1 MLEADLLIAASAR
14 LPRMIVTP
22 ITDDIFLSPQ
32 RPGGCMKNSRF
43 HICIWLVFMDSRTA
57 PIRHMSNGLPR
68 NLAKGGTESTKKHR
82 FESFNERISKLTIN
96 PARVQRSEASTDEYS
111 DNSYSFF
118 VDSLLRWKNLNL
130 SENFGSFILQNESK
144 CQTLP
149 QVLHHHD
156 HVFQG
161 LVTHITVSDSA
172 SLEPLLDLL
181 VNFARDLGAKFG
193 KHVNPTLTLIVSVVI
208 RSTEVDT
215 LEWGF
220 TCLARLFRY
229 LSRLL
234 LPNVDQVFEIM
245 APLLGY
251 ESQKLYIIRF
261 AAEAI
266 SFLVRKAAA
275 WHKKNPV
282 PLDTVLE
289 AALTSV
295 VQNPEAG
302 KAEGTARF
310 FQCGA
315 TSLIAKA
322 MTGSSK
328 GLCSSAPLIYER
340 IIKFAAVRSADI
352 AAQVMVEHV
361 TISMIHHTDAA
372 GLEPIIKCML
382 RRIDNMDSFT
392 PTSIV
397 ALTGR
402 LLYILI
408 TVRKGSRIRDWQGVF
423 DGSIILLKASVRLD
437 PGERINIHKLI
448 AVVLQSAPGEIVAQ
462 GCRDAM
468 DVIASRSN
476 EMGFLP
482 FCQFFNDMG
491 RQKFQEYV
499 LPYFKQFL
507 TKNWQD
513 HRLKLLTSARHFF
526 DADSGRKFPMP
537 SDWQKMAVERFSVL
551 QECCDNLEEFSLFLD
566 GLEVFELTCGNQTT
580 LLQALRDHIK
590 GTENYS
596 SSTPLRSLLMGRGL
610 QTYARF
616 SPSLQEFF
624 EDLWPSI
631 CLQANQYGSF
641 MPYLQAVH
649 TLIQREG
656 FSPTSPQPILTA
668 KLIENLRT
676 ASHQHRLLSLQIL
689 RGLCLD
695 TDLVSS
701 LLDTA
706 LTIETSPLNL
716 QTSRF
721 ISMQTRNLVTN
732 HDIGQLDENI
742 RDALPNFCFGMLTY
756 RLSQSCE
763 DAIAALQ
770 IIAQREVGFR
780 IVSDVAFHW
789 VSLGSCEQGP
799 EQPEK
804 AVSTDF
810 SPPLMAEFECSNLRR
825 LESCAEEAYTISIR
839 VRDDLQKP
847 PTLDDD
853 MGALQVSGARTLALR
868 VLSSIPDIAERRS
881 RYLVPFLLSWAGQDG
896 AFGED
901 EALETGETSET
912 PIGTVDPHQ
921 WGLKDR
927 KALLNV
933 FGHFTNPRAL
943 YRSKEV
949 LEALTALLCNGDVQI
964 QRASLKAIFGW
975 KMKELQSF
983 EDHLLNLLDDSR
995 FKDEIARLVEVL
1007 EQGSHEDIVRN
1018 TLFKRMFLRILY
1030 GRTISRTGGS
1040 ASKSI
1045 QTSKRKTV
1053 MKLML
1058 RLTDDYIQE
1067 FVAIA
1072 LGDLWGLDLF
1082 RGSVL
1087 NEAKV
1092 AHEYVTLR
1100 KQLGTLNMMKN
1111 MLESFGNRLHEFS
1124 VPLIEAVIYC
1134 LLRAKRRSPPREGGE
1149 IGAGDH
1155 YNEGSLLKAT
1165 RGLGMQCL
1173 NLLAQKF
1180 PPHQLT
1186 NYLSTIYS
1194 AILAPSLKRL
1204 SVETA
1209 QAVSS
1214 TLRLFAIWASSPESV
1229 HFMTNYDARTLRCI
1243 TSCLVEPSCKDEVIL
1258 FILDEILLKMVES
1271 LSKSAPD
1278 HNTSARVEHHDQCRR
1293 IIQENI
1299 DFAYDNLASLFKG
1312 RTSKDV
1318 IASSIRLLCALAHLM
1333 NDTRQAQALLEV
1345 SRALL
1350 EETSHKVGHRS
1361 KAELVQ
1367 IVERFLPQA
1376 WESMSKVQSRRLFN
1390 TICGMFGFF
1399 RDQKS
1404 RETVVRVMHVFATHD
1419 QDLEEVA
1426 ALCEDLNAVA
1436 EHKLDEPNFDQR
1448 LAAFDTIN
1456 ETTFSSMSAKQWE
1469 PVFFN
1474 MLFFIKDEEELA
1486 IRSNASYA
1494 LRRFVE
1500 AGSTDENMRDSEFLD
1515 MTKRVLLPALR
1526 RGSSAP
1532 SELVRVEYLKIL
1544 ADLVRNR
1551 PSWQE
1556 INDLRPLL
1564 MEDDD
1569 EASFFSNILHIQQHR
1584 RLRAIRRLAM
1594 EARKGNLQSAN
1605 VAHFLLPLLELFV
1618 FDTEATHNLRAEA
1631 VLAIGD
1637 LIMSLDWPQYKSIFR
1652 RYSKLLGSESEF
1664 EKSVIKLLSLAVD
1677 SLKKAS
1683 HEVKSSYV
1691 HQTGSAEK
1699 LAEEADVTLH
1709 RRSRLAKSMPKGTTI
1724 STEISN
1730 SLLPALIDYL
1740 HDKEEATVSRRVLVA
1755 MPTVQLLQMLSDDQ
1769 FRQRLPP
1776 ILTDLCNI
1784 LRSRAQESRDL
1795 TRNTLGDIA
1804 SLIGPAYFEFILK
1817 ELRSSL
1823 TRGYQLHVLSFT
1835 VHSILVTTAS
1845 IYERGSLDYCLAQ
1858 IVDIV
1863 IDDIFGT
1870 TGQEKDA
1877 EEYVSKMREVKS
1889 NKSFDSLELL
1899 AQKATVTEL
1908 KHLVNPVSSLLEQGF
1923 DTRRLRKI
1931 DEVLRRIAV
1940 GLMRNEAN
1948 NDRQILV
1955 FCHEII
1961 RGLYRNAANSTPN
1974 LPAETTIQGKVLL
1987 SKDSAKNLG
1996 RPSNNPLSK
2005 DKLLCFSLDV
2015 TRMVLK
2021 KHDDLQTPSNLHGFM
2036 PIIGDCILGM
2046 NEEVQ
2051 TSALR
2056 LLHTI
2061 IRVPLRAIDE
2071 KAIFFVA
2078 ECVKILRSAT
2088 DTDTQVTQ
2096 SALKLVAAILR
2107 ERANVQIRDNDL
2119 AYVLKRILPDLDE
2132 PEKQNVAFGVFKSV
2146 MGRKLMLPEVYQA
2159 MDRVAVIMV
2168 TNQNKNA
2175 RNLAR
2180 GAYFQFIMD
2189 YPQTKDRFS
2198 KQVAFLIGNLEFP
2211 HHEGRQSVMEVI
2223 HLLLT
2228 KSRNDLAQKS
2238 FDGFFVPLVM
2248 VVVNDESSQCR
2259 EMAATLLRSLFEC
2272 SDAEQKQ
2279 AMTDTLRGWLKQVN
2293 EPLIRRAAFQAYALY
2308 METNATDATAQR
2320 ESSFLLSQLAHT
2332 LQPGGQEPANADW
2345 ELVYVALQNME
2356 NLCESFPQS
2365 TFESGLG
2372 DLWANV
2378 IQMLRFPH
2386 SWVKFS
2392 AARLLGRFL
2401 AHFFRS
2407 SVPDEPIRLPLEGSG
2422 GLTLSHDMVVDISRA
2437 SLRAFHVTGIGEDLA
2452 NQCVRNL
2459 ARLTKLMVSTGM
2471 KWTLRE
2477 LSADTIAAY
2486 DDGVQDESDDEDA
2499 RFEATDNSALLH
2511 VVYEACRILRRPPLT
2526 AHAESLV
2533 PLNSMLQLL
2542 AVVIHQTPVHV
2553 FLPLISTI
2561 LLPLQNLT
2569 DPDISTPFSTDP
2581 AFLESFQS
2589 MISNAKEIMSDTQEK
2604 VGTTEYASAVH
2615 KIRQKVKARREERRT
2630 KRVIERVA
2638 DPELAGRKK
2647 QKKLARKIESRKVRG
2662 AGEKARRQY
2671 M

>member
-1 MLEADLLIAASAR
+1 M
-14 LPRMIVTP
+14 
-22 ITDDIFLSPQ
+22 
-32 RPGGCMKNSRF
+32 
-43 HICIWLVFMDSRTA
+43 A
-57 PIRHMSNGLPR
+57 PIRHMSNGLSR
-68 NLAKGGTESTKKHR
+68 KMAKGGTESTKKHR
-82 FESFNERISKLTIN
+82 FESFNERISKLSIN
-96 PARVQRSEASTDEYS
+96 PAQVQRPDASTDEHS
-111 DNSYSFF
+111 DSSYSFF
-118 VDSLLRWKNLNL
+118 INSLLRWKNINL
-130 SENFGSFILQNESK
+130 SENFGGFVLQNESK

-156 HVFQG
+156 QLFEG
-161 LVTHITVSDSA
+161 LVTHITIADSA

-181 VNFARDLGAKFG
+181 VNFARDLGVKFS
-193 KHVNPTLTLIVSVVI
+193 KHVNPALTLIVSVVI
-208 RSTEVDT
+208 RSTEVDA

-234 LPNVDQVFEIM
+234 LPIVKQVFEIM

-251 ESQKLYIIRF
+251 ESQKLHTIRF
-261 AAEAI
+261 AAEAM
-266 SFLVRKAAA
+266 SFLVRKATAC
-275 WHKKNPV
+275 HKKNPV

-289 AALTSV
+289 AALASV
-295 VQNPEAG
+295 VQSSEAG
-302 KAEGTARF
+302 EAEGTARLL
-310 FQCGA
+310 QCGA

-322 MTGSSK
+322 INGSSK
-328 GLCSSAPLIYER
+328 RLHSSGPLIYER
-340 IIKFAAVRSADI
+340 ITEFATVRSEDI
-352 AAQVMVEHV
+352 AARVMVEHV

-372 GLEPIIKCML
+372 GLEPIITLML
-382 RRIDNMDSFT
+382 RQIDNMDSLT
-392 PTSIV
+392 DTNIV
-397 ALTGR
+397 AFTGR
-402 LLYILI
+402 LLYILV

-423 DGSIILLKASVRLD
+423 DGSIILLKASERLD
-437 PGERINIHKLI
+437 PGERINIHKMV

-462 GCRDAM
+462 GRRDAM

-476 EMGFLP
+476 EHFFLP

-491 RQKFQEYV
+491 RQRFQEYV

-507 TKNWQD
+507 TKNWRD
-513 HRLKLLTSARHFF
+513 YRLELLTTARHFV
-526 DADSGRKFPMP
+526 DADSGSKFLMP
-537 SDWQKMAVERFSVL
+537 SDWQRIAVEKFSIL

-566 GLEVFELTCGNQTT
+566 GLKVFELTCRNQTT
-580 LLQALRDHIK
+580 LLQALRGHIK
-590 GTENYS
+590 ETMNYP
-596 SSTPLRSLLMGRGL
+596 SSTPLRSLMMGRGL
-610 QTYARF
+610 QTYARS
-616 SPSLQEFF
+616 SPSLQDFF

-631 CLQANQYGSF
+631 CVQANQYGSF
-641 MPYLQAVH
+641 MPYLEAVRA
-649 TLIQREG
+649 LIQREG
-656 FSPTSPQPILTA
+656 SSSTSPQPILTA

-695 TDLVSS
+695 ENLVSG

-706 LTIETSPLNL
+706 LTIETSPLTL

-721 ISMQTRNLVTN
+721 ISMQTRNLVT
-732 HDIGQLDENI
+732 HYDIGQLDESI
-742 RDALPNFCFGMLTY
+742 RDVLPSFCFGMLTY

-770 IIAQREVGFR
+770 TIAQREVGFR
-780 IVSDVAFHW
+780 TVSDVAFQW
-789 VSLGSCEQGP
+789 VSLGSSEQEP

-804 AVSTDF
+804 AGSTGF
-810 SPPLMAEFECSNLRR
+810 SPALMAEFECSNLRR
-825 LESCAEEAYTISIR
+825 LESYAEERYSISIR
-839 VRDDLQKP
+839 VRDNLQKP
-847 PTLDDD
+847 PPLDDD

-881 RYLVPFLLSWAGQDG
+881 RYLVPFLLSWAGQEG

-901 EALETGETSET
+901 EAGETSET
-912 PIGTVDPHQ
+912 PSGTVETHQ

-943 YRSKEV
+943 YKSEEV

-964 QRASLKAIFGW
+964 QRASLKAIYTW
-975 KMKELQSF
+975 KLKELQPF
-983 EDHLLNLLDDSR
+983 GDHLLNLLDDSR
-995 FKDEIARLVEVL
+995 FKDEIARLVEVV
-1007 EQGSHEDIVRN
+1007 EQENHEDIVRN
-1018 TLFKRMFLRILY
+1018 ALFKRIFLRVLY
-1030 GRTISRTGGS
+1030 GRSISRTGGS
-1040 ASKSI
+1040 ASNSI

-1053 MKLML
+1053 MNLIL
-1058 RLTDDYIQE
+1058 RLTDDYIRE

-1072 LGDLWGLDLF
+1072 LGNLWDLDLF
-1082 RGSVL
+1082 KGSVL
-1087 NEAKV
+1087 DEAKV

-1111 MLESFGNRLHEFS
+1111 MFESFGHRLHEFS
-1124 VPLIEAVIYC
+1124 GPLVEAVIYC
-1134 LLRAKRRSPPREGGE
+1134 LLRAKRRSPPQGGDD
-1149 IGAGDH
+1149 IGAGDSQ
-1155 YNEGSLLKAT
+1155 NDTSLLKAT

-1173 NLLAQKF
+1173 NLVAQKF

-1186 NYLSTIYS
+1186 NYLSTVYS
-1194 AILAPSLKRL
+1194 AILAPSLERL

-1209 QAVSS
+1209 QAVSG
-1214 TLRLFAIWASSPESV
+1214 TLRLFATWASSPESV
-1229 HFMTNYDARTLRCI
+1229 HFITSYDARTLRCI
-1243 TSCLVEPSCKDEVIL
+1243 TSCVIEPSCKDEVIL
-1258 FILDEILLKMVES
+1258 FILDEILVKMVES
-1271 LSKSAPD
+1271 LSKSLPD
-1278 HNTSARVEHHDQCRR
+1278 YNTSARVEHHDRCRR
-1293 IIQENI
+1293 SIQDNI
-1299 DFAYDNLASLFKG
+1299 DFVYSSLASLFKG
-1312 RTSKDV
+1312 RTNKD
-1318 IASSIRLLCALAHLM
+1318 ITASSIRLLCALSHLT

-1345 SRALL
+1345 SRGLL
-1350 EETSHKVGHRS
+1350 EETSHKVGHKS

-1367 IVERFLPQA
+1367 IVERFLPKA
-1376 WESMSKVQSRRLFN
+1376 WDSMSQVQIRRLFN
-1390 TICGMFGFF
+1390 TISGMFGFF

-1404 RETVVRVMHVFATHD
+1404 RETVVRVMHIFATRD
-1419 QDLEEVA
+1419 QDLEDVA

-1436 EHKLDEPNFDQR
+1436 EHKLDEPNFEQR
-1448 LAAFDTIN
+1448 LAAFNTIN
-1456 ETTFSSMSAKQWE
+1456 ETTFNSMSAKQWR
-1469 PVFFN
+1469 PLFFN

-1486 IRSNASYA
+1486 VRSNASYA

-1515 MTKRVLLPALR
+1515 LTKRVLLPALR
-1526 RGSSAP
+1526 KGSSAP

-1564 MEDDD
+1564 MDDDD

-1584 RLRAIRRLAM
+1584 RLRAIRRLAI

-1605 VAHFLLPLLELFV
+1605 VAHFLLPLLEFFV
-1618 FDTEATHNLRAEA
+1618 FDTEGHEATHNLRAEA

-1637 LIMSLDWPQYKSIFR
+1637 LVLSLDWPQFRSLFR
-1652 RYSKLLGSESEF
+1652 RYSKLLGPESVF

-1683 HEVKSSYV
+1683 HDVEMSYV
-1691 HQTGSAEK
+1691 HGAESAEE
-1699 LAEEADVTLH
+1699 LANGANLTLH
-1709 RRSRLAKSMPKGTTI
+1709 SRSRLAKSMPKGTAI
-1724 STEISN
+1724 STEVSN
-1730 SLLPALIDYL
+1730 SLLPALVNYL

-1755 MPTVQLLQMLSDDQ
+1755 MPTVKLLQMLPDDQ
-1769 FRQRLPP
+1769 FRERLPP

-1795 TRNTLGDIA
+1795 TRNTLGEIA
-1804 SLIGPAYFEFILK
+1804 ILIGPGYFGFILK

-1835 VHSILVTTAS
+1835 VHAILVTNAS
-1845 IYERGSLDYCLAQ
+1845 IYERGSLDYCLPQ

-1889 NKSFDSLELL
+1889 NKGFDSMELL

-1923 DTRRLRKI
+1923 DTRRLRKV
-1931 DEVLRRIAV
+1931 DEVLRRIAA
-1940 GLMRNEAN
+1940 GLTRNEAN
-1948 NDRQILV
+1948 NDRQMLV
-1955 FCHEII
+1955 FCHETI
-1961 RGLYRNAANSTPN
+1961 RGLYRTTANSPPN

-1987 SKDSAKNLG
+1987 SKGLTKNLG
-1996 RPSNNPLSK
+1996 GPSYNSMSK

-2036 PIIGDCILGM
+2036 PIIGDCIVGM
-2046 NEEVQ
+2046 NEEIQ

-2061 IRVPLRAIDE
+2061 IRVPLKSIDE
-2071 KAIFFVA
+2071 KAVFFVA

-2088 DTDTQVTQ
+2088 DTHTQVTQ

-2107 ERANVQIRDNDL
+2107 ERSNVEIRDNDL
-2119 AYVLKRILPDLDE
+2119 AYLLKRILPDLDE

-2146 MGRKLMLPEVYQA
+2146 MGRKVMLPELYQA
-2159 MDRVAVIMV
+2159 MDRVAVIMI

-2228 KSRNDLAQKS
+2228 KSRNGLAHKS

-2259 EMAATLLRSLFEC
+2259 EMAATLLKSLFEF
-2272 SDAEQKQ
+2272 SNTEQKQ
-2279 AMTDTLRGWLKQVN
+2279 AMIDIMRGWLKQEN

-2308 METNATDATAQR
+2308 METKATDVTAQR
-2320 ESSFLLSQLAHT
+2320 ESPFLLSQLAHT
-2332 LQPGGQEPANADW
+2332 LQTGAQDPANADW
-2345 ELVYVALQNME
+2345 ELLYVALQNME
-2356 NLCESFPQS
+2356 KLCESFPES
-2365 TFESGLG
+2365 TCDSGLG

-2378 IQMLRFPH
+2378 VQMLRFPH

-2401 AHFFRS
+2401 ADFFRS
-2407 SVPDEPIRLPLEGSG
+2407 SVSDEPMRLPLKGSG
-2422 GLTLSHDMVVDISRA
+2422 GLTLSQEIVIDISRA
-2437 SLRAFHVTGIGEDLA
+2437 SLRAFNVAGIGEDLA

-2459 ARLTKLMVSTGM
+2459 ARLTKLMASTGM
-2471 KWTLRE
+2471 RWPLRE
-2477 LSADTIAAY
+2477 LSACTMAEY
-2486 DDGVQDESDDEDA
+2486 DDGIKDDSEDEDA
-2499 RFEATDNSALLH
+2499 QFEATDDSALSH
-2511 VVYEACRILRRPPLT
+2511 VVYEACRVLRRPPIT
-2526 AHAESLV
+2526 TRAESLV
-2533 PLNSMLQLL
+2533 PLKSMLQLL
-2542 AVVIHQTPVHV
+2542 AVVMHQTPVHV

-2581 AFLESFQS
+2581 DFREGFQS
-2589 MISNAKEIMSDTQEK
+2589 MISNAKELMSDTQEK
-2604 VGTTEYASAVH
+2604 VGTTDYVNATH
-2615 KIRQKVKARREERRT
+2615 KIRQKVKIRREERRT

-2638 DPELAGRKK
+2638 DPEVAGRKK

-2662 AGEKARRQY
+2662 ADEKARRQQ